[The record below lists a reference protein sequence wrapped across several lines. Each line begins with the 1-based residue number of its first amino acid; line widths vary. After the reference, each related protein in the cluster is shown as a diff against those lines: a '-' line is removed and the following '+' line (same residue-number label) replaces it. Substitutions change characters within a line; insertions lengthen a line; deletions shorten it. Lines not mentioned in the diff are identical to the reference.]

1 MCMRQRSRRKENLE
15 WNCIIGLCLVS
26 YLVFGLWFQ
35 LCLLS
40 EYCQR
45 SWSDSTL
52 FVEFRRYGPYR
63 LLLILLLPFSRG
75 FIINKHVGLPCKSV
89 GVTLF
94 VYLHLSFLV
103 NEGIHAFC
111 QNSLFLFFVIKR
123 TFPDSTVAEVWFAFA
138 VTWNCVPSTCMFA
151 SSVCTLKGHCSWC
164 VTEKYA
170 FPFKVTFLFFYRMP
184 SGHTVRPNSLPA

>member
-111 QNSLFLFFVIKR
+111 QDSLFLFFVIKTDFSALYGCRSLICICRYLELCTQYLYVCQFGLYPER
-123 TFPDSTVAEVWFAFA
+123 T
-138 VTWNCVPSTCMFA
+138 
-151 SSVCTLKGHCSWC
+151 L
-164 VTEKYA
+164 
-170 FPFKVTFLFFYRMP
+170 FLMCDWKICF
-184 SGHTVRPNSLPA
+184 SI